1 MKFQL
6 VLSLRVMQWQGS
18 LSMSMVHITIR
29 DHVDILDLG
38 RGLGPFT
45 GPYRIGPVPHQP
57 QLLHLYMLSELHSRA
72 NPGRGGMSDP
82 AKAVSKAGPEV
93 MTASELAPTVVALGR
108 ADPAPHLGN
117 PVEPS
122 LVVAG
127 SGSGG

>member
-1 MKFQL
+1 
-6 VLSLRVMQWQGS
+6 
-18 LSMSMVHITIR
+18 
-29 DHVDILDLG
+29 
-38 RGLGPFT
+38 
-45 GPYRIGPVPHQP
+45 
-57 QLLHLYMLSELHSRA
+57 
-72 NPGRGGMSDP
+72 MSDP

-93 MTASELAPTVVALGR
+93 MTASELALTVVALGR